1 MRSWAMTVFF
11 CAGVGLM
18 PAQVAELAVS
28 GGVSRFGKASLGSN
42 VDQAGNTTNATVK
55 DGFRLA
61 VRFALNTYR
70 FAGHEF
76 GYAYNRSGV
85 DLGDSSTVPMNIQ
98 QGFYDFLVYATP
110 EGRMV
115 HLAEATARTLERPAE
130 ELHLIRLAALL
141 HDIGKIGI
149 PAPILNKP
157 GPLSEE
163 EWAVMSRHPE
173 IGRQVLVQAGG
184 TFVLLSRIVGA
195 HQECWD
201 GRRTTSASM

>member
-85 DLGDSSTVPMNIQ
+85 DLGDGV
-98 QGFYDFLVYATP
+98 GARVRLARDD
-110 EGRMV
+110 EGR
-115 HLAEATARTLERPAE
+115 LEDLP
-130 ELHLIRLAALL
+130 
-141 HDIGKIGI
+141 HD
-149 PAPILNKP
+149 
-157 GPLSEE
+157 
-163 EWAVMSRHPE
+163 
-173 IGRQVLVQAGG
+173 VLVREARVADANPSHSVRPGS
-184 TFVLLSRIVGA
+184 L
-195 HQECWD
+195 
-201 GRRTTSASM
+201 M